1 MPTVRIPEFDGPRT
15 RQGVWLSD
23 RGGTCEA
30 RRLVF
35 PRFFSPIPW
44 ASVFIARAAGS
55 FPRFP
60 PSIPG
65 LPSYS
70 CRMALVF
77 AGKPGIDEG
86 RWYEAAG
93 GMSGVV
99 SVACGFARVMS
110 AQRISSS
117 RASRH
122 PFLVRQG
129 GFPGFRRVFDDMYPR
144 VSGRF
149 VGLSPPVPGLP
160 YCSCRMTPVSVGKP
174 GIGPCDRRE
183 TWNRPLRSSGNLD

>member
-1 MPTVRIPEFDGPRT
+1 MRGSPFGLSSFF
-15 RQGVWLSD
+15 LSD
-23 RGGTCEA
+23 SMGVGIHRSCGRELSSLSSFDSRFAVLFLPYGACFCRETWNRYPDRPGNLESVLT
-30 RRLVF
+30 LV
-35 PRFFSPIPW
+35 
-44 ASVFIARAAGS
+44 
-55 FPRFP
+55 
-60 PSIPG
+60 
-65 LPSYS
+65 
-70 CRMALVF
+70 
-77 AGKPGIDEG
+77 GKHGIDEG

-129 GFPGFRRVFDDMYPR
+129 GFPGFRRVFDDIYPR

-160 YCSCRMTPVSVGKP
+160 SYSCRMAPVSVGKP

-183 TWNRPLRSSGNLD
+183 TWTRRECVYARRG

>member
-1 MPTVRIPEFDGPRT
+1 
-15 RQGVWLSD
+15 
-23 RGGTCEA
+23 
-30 RRLVF
+30 
-35 PRFFSPIPW
+35 
-44 ASVFIARAAGS
+44 
-55 FPRFP
+55 
-60 PSIPG
+60 
-65 LPSYS
+65 
-70 CRMALVF
+70 
-77 AGKPGIDEG
+77 
-86 RWYEAAG
+86 
-93 GMSGVV
+93 MSGVV

-160 YCSCRMTPVSVGKP
+160 SYSCRMALVFAGKP
-174 GIGPCDRRE
+174 GIGTRIGRE
-183 TWNRPLRSSGNLD
+183 TWNRPLRSSENLD

>member
-1 MPTVRIPEFDGPRT
+1 MCV
-15 RQGVWLSD
+15 
-23 RGGTCEA
+23 
-30 RRLVF
+30 
-35 PRFFSPIPW
+35 
-44 ASVFIARAAGS
+44 ARAAGS

-65 LPSYS
+65 FPSYS
-70 CRMALVF
+70 CRMALAF
-77 AGKPGIDEG
+77 AGKPGIGAYLGRETWNRYPDRPGNLESVPALVGKHGIDEG

-160 YCSCRMTPVSVGKP
+160 SCSCRMTPVSVGKP
-174 GIGPCDRRE
+174 GIGPCDRRK
-183 TWNRPLRSSGNLD
+183 TWTTRECVYARRG

>member
-1 MPTVRIPEFDGPRT
+1 MSKLPTPSFTIRGLSASSPGLVGIHRSCGRELSSLFSFDSRF
-15 RQGVWLSD
+15 VVLFLSYGACFC
-23 RGGTCEA
+23 RETWN
-30 RRLVF
+30 RRL
-35 PRFFSPIPW
+35 PW
-44 ASVFIARAAGS
+44 S
-55 FPRFP
+55 
-60 PSIPG
+60 
-65 LPSYS
+65 
-70 CRMALVF
+70 
-77 AGKPGIDEG
+77 GKPGIDEG

-160 YCSCRMTPVSVGKP
+160 SCSCRMAPVSVGKP

-183 TWNRPLRSSGNLD
+183 TWTRRECVYARRGK